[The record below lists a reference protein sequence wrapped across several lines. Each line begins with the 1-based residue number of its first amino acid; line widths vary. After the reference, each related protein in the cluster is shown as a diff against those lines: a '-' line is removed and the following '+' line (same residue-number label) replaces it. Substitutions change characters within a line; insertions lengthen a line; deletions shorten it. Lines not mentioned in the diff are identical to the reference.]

1 MPKRDEELEYEYEE
15 DDVEELD
22 DDETYAYGDDEEDD
36 DAYDEDD
43 DEEYEDDEDEEPAGG
58 GWQKKAAFVLVGLLV
73 LGGGAYAYMKGML
86 PFSPKTEEVAQE
98 SDSPYANPN
107 GFGKV
112 APTPGVPSLNEAVPA
127 EGTVPKEAPEPK
139 APVAEDPKPKAP
151 AKTAEV
157 KVNAEQPAL
166 PVAKPQAP
174 AKQPA
179 RPAAVAQ
186 QPAPQPPKAVT
197 APAVPA
203 GPGVYAVQCGAF
215 ASSANASN
223 LTNLLS
229 AKGFQAW
236 QTSPGSA
243 TTGAFSVR
251 STVVNTKGKADT
263 LKAQFASAGHPGAVV
278 PAGGGRYYLQL
289 GIFSDRSRADVIAS
303 ELRAKGLFVSVAGGT
318 TRVSTPNRVLVGK
331 FSTMAQAQAMASK
344 VRHQGVPAIVVKL

>member
-15 DDVEELD
+15 DEVEELD
-22 DDETYAYGDDEEDD
+22 DAYAYGDDEEDD
-36 DAYDEDD
+36 E

-58 GWQKKAAFVLVGLLV
+58 GWQKKAAFVLAGVLV

-98 SDSPYANPN
+98 SSSPYANPN

-127 EGTVPKEAPEPK
+127 EGEAPKEAPKPEVPAAE
-139 APVAEDPKPKAP
+139 APGPGAP

-157 KVNAEQPAL
+157 KVNAEQPAP
-166 PVAKPQAP
+166 PV
-174 AKQPA
+174 A
-179 RPAAVAQ
+179 RPAAAAVAQ
-186 QPAPQPPKAVT
+186 RPAPQPPKAVS
-197 APAVPA
+197 APAVAA
-203 GPGVYAVQCGAF
+203 GAGTYSVQCGAF
-215 ASSANASN
+215 ASAANANN
-223 LTNLLS
+223 LASVLN

-251 STVVNTKGKADT
+251 STVVNNKAKADA
-263 LKAQFASAGHPGAVV
+263 LKNQFASAGHPGAIV
-278 PAGGGRYYLQL
+278 PAGRGRYYLQL
-289 GIFSDRSRADVIAS
+289 GIFSGRSRADVLAT

-318 TRVSTPNRVLVGK
+318 TRVSTPNRVLIGK
-331 FSTMAQAQAMASK
+331 FATMGQAQAMASK
-344 VRHQGVPAIVVKL
+344 VRHQGVPAIVVKI